1 MQHLID
7 KQATFS
13 IIITFLYILTI
24 VAFISIVTYTNH
36 IDSYIY
42 QNNTPKKWQLIDPNS
57 LERYRP
63 ESLTQWQNTPY
74 EDVTIPVNKNIDLSG
89 WLSIVNPHKP
99 IIIVV
104 HGISPNSKAREE
116 AVLLHNIIAKAELN
130 VLSID
135 LRNYGK
141 STKTGYFIKLGQDEY
156 QDVIAAAKWLRLNKK
171 FTAKQIGVA
180 GLSLGAVTSAIA
192 FSRDPNISA
201 IWLDSPFTSF
211 SSIVAHELSR
221 YGLAYHDFIKK
232 SIHIIADKLFGFD
245 PGKRSAIDAIT
256 HAKKRGIF
264 ITQGTH
270 DRRIPLS
277 HAQHFIAVANSK
289 NVNVESWFTEGYD
302 HLDTLFKQPK
312 EYQRKIADFFF
323 KHLETIPS
331 PPQTIAD

>member
-36 IDSYIY
+36 IDSHIY
-42 QNNTPKKWQLIDPNS
+42 QANTPKKWQLIDANS
-57 LERYRP
+57 LKRYRP
-63 ESLTQWQNTPY
+63 EALTKWQNIPY
-74 EDVTIPVNKNIDLSG
+74 TDVTIPVNKNINLSG
-89 WLSIVNPHKP
+89 WLTIIDEHKP
-99 IIIVV
+99 VIIVV

-116 AVLLHNIIAKAELN
+116 TVLLHNIIAKAQLN

-135 LRNYGK
+135 LRNYGN
-141 STKTGYFIKLGQDEY
+141 SSKTGYFIKLGQDEY
-156 QDVIAAAKWLRLNKK
+156 QDVIAAAKWLRQHKK

-232 SIHIIADKLFGFD
+232 SIHIIANKLFGFD
-245 PGKRSAIDAIT
+245 PSKRSAIDAIT
-256 HAKKRGIF
+256 HAKNRGIF
-264 ITQGTH
+264 ITQGTL
-270 DRRIPLS
+270 DQRIPLT
-277 HAQHFIAVANSK
+277 HAQHFIAIAKSK
-289 NVNVESWFTEGYD
+289 NVNVESWFTDGYD
-302 HLDTLFKQPK
+302 HLDTLFKQP
-312 EYQRKIADFFF
+312 ELYQKKIADFFL
-323 KHLETIPS
+323 KYLETTPS
-331 PPQTIAD
+331 LPQTAD